1 VLFDLRGRGRRRT
14 VQTVYLGMAIL
25 IGAGLVLFGVGT
37 GTGGGGLFGAFTNG
51 GSGGSGGSNVSGAEK
66 AALHQTRIHPSSPQA
81 WVQLINAR
89 VAAGDQDCSGT
100 ACTAAG
106 RKKLEQAGAAWQRYI
121 KLTKNPSPIVART
134 IATSYEAIGDFKQAT
149 AAWLIVT
156 QASSNNPSDFE
167 LLARDAYAAKE
178 TRIGDL
184 AAQKALSLVPKSQR
198 KQLQKQFQELKRGAA
213 TPGSAGGASGASGS
227 TTGG

>member
-1 VLFDLRGRGRRRT
+1 MLFDLRARGRRRT
-14 VQTVYLGMAIL
+14 VQTVYLGLAIL

-51 GSGGSGGSNVSGAEK
+51 SSNSSGGPNATQAEK
-66 AALHQTRIHPSSPQA
+66 TALHQTQIHPSSPQA

-100 ACTAAG
+100 SCTAAG
-106 RKKLEQAGAAWQRYI
+106 RKKLEEAGAAWQRYI
-121 KLTKNPSPIVART
+121 KLTKNPSPVVART
-134 IATSYEAIGDFKQAT
+134 VATSYEAIGNLKQAV

-156 QASSNNPSDFE
+156 QANSPTVSDFE
-167 LLARDAYAAKE
+167 LLARDAYQAKE

-184 AAQKALSLVPKSQR
+184 ASQKALSLVPKSQR
-198 KQLQKQFQELKRGAA
+198 KQLQKQLEQLK
-213 TPGSAGGASGASGS
+213 SGATASS
-227 TTGG
+227 SATGG